1 MSNFNELDFEVLERL
16 QELGEEFDAE
26 LTRRMKDRG
35 LPTADQIL
43 SGMIVSIKEE
53 LSFPV
58 QQMLIYDFCRE
69 LDKVEP
75 VLLAIQ
81 FDRML
86 IFIIKHF
93 QPEMVAFTIK
103 TYLEGE
109 EWRVPKDS
117 KMWKKY
123 ADTYYKLVP
132 QINCL

>member
-1 MSNFNELDFEVLERL
+1 MKLTDLDVEVLERL
-16 QELGEEFDAE
+16 EELGEEFDAE
-26 LTRRMKDRG
+26 LTQRMKDRR

-43 SGMIVSIKEE
+43 SGMIVSIKDE

-58 QQMLIYDFCRE
+58 QQMLMYDFCRALE
-69 LDKVEP
+69 QVEP
-75 VLLAIQ
+75 MLLATQ

-103 TYLEGE
+103 IYLGE
-109 EWRVPKDS
+109 EWKIPEGS

-123 ADTYYKLVP
+123 SKIYYQFIGKNP
-132 QINCL
+132 

>member
-53 LSFPV
+53 LSFPI
-58 QQMLIYDFCRE
+58 QQMLMNDFCRT
-69 LDKVEP
+69 LDQVEP
-75 VLLAIQ
+75 MLVAVQ

-86 IFIIKHF
+86 IFITKHF
-93 QPEMVAFTIK
+93 QPEMAVFTIK
-103 TYLEGE
+103 TYLEGY
-109 EWRVPKDS
+109 EWEVPKDS
-117 KMWKKY
+117 KMWKKFSK
-123 ADTYYKLVP
+123 TYYQLAPK
-132 QINCL
+132 